1 MNQDRPNPDQLLKQV
16 TVEIKKVSQGK
27 LTIFFGA
34 CAGVGKTY
42 AMLQAAHQEIDENV
56 DVVAGVIEG
65 HGRLETI
72 KLIEKLCVLP
82 LKEVQYQGVTLKEF
96 DLDAA
101 IIRNPRIILI
111 DELAHTNA
119 PGSRHPKR
127 WQDVEELLNCG
138 INVFTTLNVQ
148 HLESL
153 NDIVA
158 NFTGVRVKE
167 TIPDSIFD
175 EADEIHL
182 VDVPS
187 ELILERLDEGKVY
200 LGDFAKRRAAQNFF
214 KIENLIVLREIAL
227 RRTAERVDAL
237 RDVYKKYQSKDSRQ
251 IGDKILVCVGQNSV
265 ASKLIRTAKQMASK
279 LKADW
284 AAVYVENEQHY
295 NLSKDE
301 QFQIEKNL
309 QLANQMGGESFVL
322 QEVDPVEA
330 ILGFARDH
338 GYTQILIGR
347 SSKPKWRRKFF
358 GSLTGRLI
366 ENSESIDVI
375 VVNDSAERKQIKRSK
390 LPIPWLTYL
399 NASMILIFC
408 TVLGFPFKEILE
420 PENLVMLYMVS
431 VVIVSIIYGRG
442 PGIFSAVL
450 SVLGYNFLFTLPI
463 LSLEVY
469 RFQDIITLCIFLLT
483 TLVISAQTSKLS
495 VQNIYTKQRQKFTTD
510 LFTLSQKLIAVH
522 GKSKVMKV
530 IAAHIQEY
538 FQCATTIW
546 TPNEVGVLVLASHPD
561 QKPEVKEESVARWTF
576 KHHQPA
582 GIGTDTMPSARGYY
596 LPLTDGTHVIGVLGI
611 IPKDPAKQFNL
622 EEEMMLEAIAIQATA
637 ALERVKHHQSD
648 V

>member
-1 MNQDRPNPDQLLKQV
+1 MDDSRPNPDQLLKQV
-16 TVEIKKVSQGK
+16 KVEEGKANHGK
-27 LTIFFGA
+27 LKIFFGA

-42 AMLQAAHQEIDENV
+42 AMLQAAHQEVQDKV

-65 HGRLETI
+65 HGRVETI
-72 KLIEKLCVLP
+72 KLLEKLNVLP

-101 IIRNPRIILI
+101 IARNPKILLV

-138 INVFTTLNVQ
+138 IDVFTTLNVQ

-153 NDIVA
+153 NDVVA
-158 NFTGVRVKE
+158 NFTGIRVKE
-167 TIPDSIFD
+167 TVPDSIFD
-175 EADEIHL
+175 EADEILL

-214 KIENLIVLREIAL
+214 KIENLIALREIAL

-237 RDVYKKYQSKDSRQ
+237 RDAYKKYQSKDSPQ
-251 IGDKILVCVGQNSV
+251 IGDKILVCVGQNS
-265 ASKLIRTAKQMASK
+265 ASSKLIRTAKQMASK
-279 LKADW
+279 LKANW
-284 AAVYVENEQHY
+284 AAIYVENDQHY
-295 NLSKDE
+295 NLSKNE
-301 QFQIEKNL
+301 QFQIERNM
-309 QLANQMGGESFVL
+309 QLANEMGGESFVL
-322 QEVDPVEA
+322 QEIDPVEA
-330 ILGFARDH
+330 ILRFARDH
-338 GYTQILIGR
+338 GYTQILVGR
-347 SSKPKWRRKFF
+347 SSKPKWRRSLF
-358 GSLTGRLI
+358 GSTTARLI
-366 ENSESIDVI
+366 EKSESIAVI
-375 VVNDSAERKQIKRSK
+375 VVNDTPEREQKKK
-390 LPIPWLTYL
+390 TKTPIPWLAYL
-399 NASMILIFC
+399 NATMIFIFC
-408 TVLGFPFKEILE
+408 TLLGFPFKEILE
-420 PENLVMLYMVS
+420 PENSLMLYMVS

-442 PGIFSAVL
+442 AGIFSAIL
-450 SVLGYNFLFTLPI
+450 CVLGYNFLFTIPI
-463 LSLEVY
+463 YSLDVY

-483 TLVISAQTSKLS
+483 SLVISAQTSKLS
-495 VQNIYTKQRQKFTTD
+495 VQNIYTKQRQKYTAD

-538 FQCATTIW
+538 FECATTIW
-546 TPNEVGVLVLASHPD
+546 LPNEAGDLILASHPD
-561 QKPEVKEESVARWTF
+561 QKSEVKEESVARWTF
-576 KHHQPA
+576 KHDQTA

-622 EEEMMLEAIAIQATA
+622 EEEMMLEAIALQATA
-637 ALERVKHHQSD
+637 ALERVMHQKVD
-648 V
+648 A

>member
-1 MNQDRPNPDQLLKQV
+1 MSENRPDPDQLLKQV
-16 TVEIKKVSQGK
+16 KVETEKVNQGK
-27 LTIFFGA
+27 LKIFFGA

-42 AMLQAAHQEIDENV
+42 AMLQAAHQEIDNKV

-65 HGRLETI
+65 HGRPETL
-72 KLIEKLCVLP
+72 KLIDNINVLP
-82 LKEVQYQGVTLKEF
+82 LIELQYQGVILREF

-101 IIRNPRIILI
+101 IARNPKIILI

-153 NDIVA
+153 NDVVA
-158 NFTGVRVKE
+158 NFTGIRVKE

-175 EADEIHL
+175 EADEILL

-214 KIENLIVLREIAL
+214 KIENLIALREIAL

-237 RDVYKKYQSKDSRQ
+237 RDVYKKYQNKDSRQ
-251 IGDKILVCVGQNSV
+251 IGDKILVCVGQNS
-265 ASKLIRTAKQMASK
+265 ASSKLMRTAKQMALK
-279 LKADW
+279 LKANW

-295 NLSKDE
+295 NLSKNE
-301 QFQIEKNL
+301 QFKIEKNM
-309 QLANQMGGESFVL
+309 QLANEMGGESFVL
-322 QEVDPVEA
+322 QETDPVEA
-330 ILGFARDH
+330 ILRFAREH

-347 SSKPKWRRKFF
+347 SSKSKWRRKLF
-358 GSLTGRLI
+358 GSFTGRLI
-366 ENSESIDVI
+366 EKSESIDVI
-375 VVNDSAERKQIKRSK
+375 VVNDTAEREQRKRSK
-390 LPIPWLTYL
+390 TVIPWLAYL
-399 NASMILIFC
+399 NAAIIFIFC
-408 TVLGFPFKEILE
+408 TLIGFPFKEILE
-420 PENLVMLYMVS
+420 PENSVMLYMVS

-442 PGIFSAVL
+442 PGIFSAIL
-450 SVLGYNFLFTLPI
+450 SVLGYNFLFTMPLF
-463 LSLEVY
+463 SLDVY

-510 LFTLSQKLIAVH
+510 LFSLSQKLIAVH
-522 GKSKVMKV
+522 GRAKVMKV
-530 IAAHIQEY
+530 ISAHIQEY
-538 FQCATTIW
+538 FESATTIW
-546 TPNEVGVLVLASHPD
+546 IPNEMGDLMLASHPD

-576 KHHQPA
+576 KHHQAA

-637 ALERVKHHQSD
+637 ALERVKHQQNK